1 MIWEKWGFTD
11 LPGHDEKIDTRY
23 EFGLKVIL
31 KGLGSKIE
39 ILAVINFD
47 PATRKFIIV
56 LVRLIL
62 SKVGVDRF
70 TGPQ

>member
-1 MIWEKWGFTD
+1 MGLTD
-11 LPGHDEKIDTRY
+11 LPSDDEKLNTRY
-23 EFGLKVIL
+23 ESGLKVIL

-62 SKVGVDRF
+62 SKVGVDGF